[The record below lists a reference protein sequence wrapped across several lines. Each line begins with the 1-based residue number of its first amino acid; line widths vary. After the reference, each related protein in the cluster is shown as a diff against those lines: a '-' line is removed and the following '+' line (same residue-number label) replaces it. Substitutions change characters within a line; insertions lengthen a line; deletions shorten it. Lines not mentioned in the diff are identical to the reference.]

1 MASLWRLAV
10 PRGRVTLA
18 LYRRR
23 AFRKRACT
31 SAALWRA
38 FDKAVRRKPPGVAAD
53 AGPMQIQL
61 WEGSVPRCAGTV
73 RESTAAGTERE
84 KSDVGAKFSRREGS
98 RKWKDAICRTARRRG
113 TECADARENWVL

>member
-23 AFRKRACT
+23 AFRKKVCT

-38 FDKAVRRKPPGVAAD
+38 FDKAVRRKPPAVAGD

-61 WEGSVPRCAGTV
+61 WEGAVPRFAWTV
-73 RESTAAGTERE
+73 RESTAAGTEGKKGEVDAEFLR
-84 KSDVGAKFSRREGS
+84 SDSS
-98 RKWKDAICRTARRRG
+98 RKRKEAIYRRARHTETAH
-113 TECADARENWVL
+113 A